1 MLLHCFIREAKLPVT
16 IDAAGKTDLGARVV
30 FV

>member
-1 MLLHCFIREAKLPVT
+1 MLLHCFIREAKLPVA